1 MAIQVAGDSERTVR
15 SVGYAPPTPY
25 ELASASWEQF
35 NSGMAL
41 TDGDCW
47 RIVELARAA
56 SGREIE
62 RQAELVVGQIRT
74 RPIDEILRF
83 NTWVRQRMEAACEH
97 PLLIAVSWIFGAHDM
112 GPVSGDTWEY
122 FRGWRVARGRRHF
135 EAVRANPDALADVFE
150 EIEGFGDGEPLEL
163 AGVYAYWAALGGEP
177 DLSIALYAYRRPTG
191 AEEPDDL
198 YEPSL
203 IEHWPAWPAAD
214 ELTPDK
220 LIARFPK
227 LYRRFGAPR
236 LGF

>member
-1 MAIQVAGDSERTVR
+1 
-15 SVGYAPPTPY
+15 
-25 ELASASWEQF
+25 
-35 NSGMAL
+35 MAL
-41 TDGDCW
+41 TDDDCW

-56 SGREIE
+56 SGGEIE
-62 RQAELVVGQIRT
+62 RQTAFVVAQVRT

-97 PLLIAVSWIFGAHDM
+97 PLLIAVSWIFGAHDL
-112 GPVSGDTWEY
+112 GNVSGDTWEY
-122 FRGWRVARGRRHF
+122 FRGWLVARGRRDY
-135 EAVRANPDALADVFE
+135 EAVLANPDALADLFE
-150 EIEGFGDGEPLEL
+150 GIDGFGDGEPLEYS
-163 AGVYAYWAALGGEP
+163 GVYAYWAALGGEAA
-177 DLSIALYAYRRPTG
+177 LSVGPYAYRPPTG
-191 AEEPDDL
+191 AEAPDEL

-203 IEHWPAWPAAD
+203 IETWPAWPAAD